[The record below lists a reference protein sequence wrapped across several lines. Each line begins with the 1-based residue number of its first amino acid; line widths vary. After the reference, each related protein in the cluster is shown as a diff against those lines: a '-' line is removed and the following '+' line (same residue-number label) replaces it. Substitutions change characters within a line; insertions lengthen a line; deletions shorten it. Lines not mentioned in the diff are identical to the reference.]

1 MRDAD
6 RTVLEAAM
14 DRELSR
20 GTPFADDAS
29 DELIQLQLREEK
41 RRYIREYMRRWRS
54 RPDRRQIEHQSR
66 RRCYRE
72 RKVRCAAGAMHS
84 PVNSANA
91 SMCAICRKRPS
102 TTTIVRL
109 RLLDKA
115 PYNYAEMRV
124 PYCGEC

>member
-1 MRDAD
+1 MG
-6 RTVLEAAM
+6 
-14 DRELSR
+14 RELGCS
-20 GTPFADDAS
+20 TPFTDDAS
-29 DELIQLQLREEK
+29 DELIQLRLREEK

-54 RPDRRQIEHQSR
+54 RPDHQQIEHQSR
-66 RRCYRE
+66 RRSYRE
-72 RKVRCAAGAMHS
+72 RKVSRAEGATRS
-84 PVNSANA
+84 RANSAIA
-91 SMCAICRKRPS
+91 SLCAICRKRPS

>member
-1 MRDAD
+1 
-6 RTVLEAAM
+6 M
-14 DRELSR
+14 DRELSC
-20 GTPFADDAS
+20 GTTVTDGAS

-54 RPDRRQIEHQSR
+54 RPDHQQIEHQSR

-72 RKVRCAAGAMHS
+72 RKARCAAGATRS
-84 PVNSANA
+84 RANSAIT
-91 SMCAICRKRPS
+91 SRCAICRKRPS